1 MEFSS
6 HQSVFAL
13 AFSRRSTYRK
23 RVSIGRFLAVVLFG
37 LGLFVQSAA
46 QAAAVP
52 QLEAAATVHCSEMGD
67 MTMEEKTDGNSS
79 EEPPCDQRTLD
90 CVVAMGCL
98 APANIP
104 DTNDKSLAPLRVD
117 RKIYLTGDLMGLKG
131 RLLTPESPPPQANL
145 DI

>member
-1 MEFSS
+1 
-6 HQSVFAL
+6 
-13 AFSRRSTYRK
+13 
-23 RVSIGRFLAVVLFG
+23 
-37 LGLFVQSAA
+37 
-46 QAAAVP
+46 
-52 QLEAAATVHCSEMGD
+52 